1 MSLYS
6 AETHLFRVYVCVCV
20 WGGGGGG
27 GGGWGWKR
35 APARQMSVRA
45 NIPQYKTNKD

>member
-20 WGGGGGG
+20 CGGGGGG
-27 GGGWGWKR
+27 GGRGGGLGLKESSGPSDER
-35 APARQMSVRA
+35 PC
-45 NIPQYKTNKD
+45 QYTTI